1 MQRYQTLIA
10 HLQPQGLVPQG
21 LVKLTP
27 QNYLVASEDLALK
40 HLHVTTDESCSQQV
54 LGLKIEQA
62 MPTIFNTAPAGCL
75 TFRL

>member
-1 MQRYQTLIA
+1 MQRYQTLITCP
-10 HLQPQGLVPQG
+10 QPQGLVPQG

-27 QNYLVASEDLALK
+27 QNYLVASEVLALK
-40 HLHVTTDESCSQQV
+40 HLHVTTDESWSHQA

-62 MPTIFNTAPAGCL
+62 MPTISSTAPAGCL